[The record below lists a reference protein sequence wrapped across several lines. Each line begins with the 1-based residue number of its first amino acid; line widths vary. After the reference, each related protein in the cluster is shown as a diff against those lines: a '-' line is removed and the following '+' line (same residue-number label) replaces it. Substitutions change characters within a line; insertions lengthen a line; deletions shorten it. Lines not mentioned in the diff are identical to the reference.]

1 MKLAACLALVIAAA
15 VAACGPAPA
24 ASRPIEGRD
33 GDGEGGTAV
42 SEDPVTILRVLAAAA
57 ELDDGTQLDAL
68 IHPEHGA
75 WLWLQPGAYIV
86 PTVRL
91 TAGAKTPPSQ
101 RLTSPQVIDYWR
113 EALWP
118 TVARQLATGLTV
130 LDRDPADRR
139 DPKYGTCDD
148 GGDGSGSA
156 QRTWLAPDE
165 LGPYHEEI
173 AAEAKVELP
182 AVMREALLHYRQWGL
197 DVWMMRAEG
206 RLWVAHVMVWTPCD
220 A

>member
-1 MKLAACLALVIAAA
+1 MKLAVILLATA

-24 ASRPIEGRD
+24 PSRPIEERG
-33 GDGEGGTAV
+33 GEGGTAV
-42 SEDPVTILRVLAAAA
+42 SEDPITILRVLAAAA
-57 ELDDGTQLDAL
+57 ELDDGYQLDAL

-86 PTVRL
+86 PTVHL

-101 RLTSPQVIDYWR
+101 RLTSSDVIDYWR

-130 LDRDPADRR
+130 LDRDPPDRT

-148 GGDGSGSA
+148 GGDGGGSA
-156 QRTWLAPDE
+156 QRTWLAADA

-182 AVMREALLHYRQWGL
+182 AVMRADLLHYRQWGL
-197 DVWMMRAEG
+197 DVWMMRADG